1 MSLEGD
7 LRKAFNWDCENRF
20 KWKNLDP
27 NNPAHAIE
35 RQACR
40 NEAVADWSKTKCIDH
55 MAHAIL
61 LEYQREINSQG
72 LDEKSDDPLIKACVH
87 EIWCQVCHSF
97 GKPSEKR
104 VPVDQN
110 RFLSSSASGGY
121 PGLPEKRPRPTE
133 DAFSSSS
140 SFGAGGAPGLPEKRP
155 RPTEDAF
162 SSSSSFG
169 AGGAPGLAEKRPR
182 PTEDEFSSSSS
193 FGAGGAPGL
202 AEQRASTAPSKYRW
216 VADRHAETALTIIN
230 EDEKNWIYVYSPRY
244 NSFGIAV
251 GRRDNGSIV
260 VIVWDKGLL
269 VWADLEHFADVR
281 HEYLEHKKFFEDSKK
296 YPFKIA
302 EINRKE
308 KYVLDMARVWVQEHR
323 LIKGNPELEKDP
335 AYVDG
340 YKFKYDE
347 DAPEEQ

>member
-140 SFGAGGAPGLPEKRP
+140 SFGAGGAPGL
-155 RPTEDAF
+155 
-162 SSSSSFG
+162 
-169 AGGAPGLAEKRPR
+169 AEKRL
-182 PTEDEFSSSSS
+182 
-193 FGAGGAPGL
+193 APLRMHFRHRRRSALEEPL
-202 AEQRASTAPSKYRW
+202 AWLNREHPLPLPST
-216 VADRHAETALTIIN
+216 D
-230 EDEKNWIYVYSPRY
+230 
-244 NSFGIAV
+244 
-251 GRRDNGSIV
+251 
-260 VIVWDKGLL
+260 GLL
-269 VWADLEHFADVR
+269 IVT
-281 HEYLEHKKFFEDSKK
+281 
-296 YPFKIA
+296 
-302 EINRKE
+302 
-308 KYVLDMARVWVQEHR
+308 QR
-323 LIKGNPELEKDP
+323 LL
-335 AYVDG
+335 
-340 YKFKYDE
+340 
-347 DAPEEQ
+347 